1 MDQLGGGGN
10 RSDNQLNLRDF
21 GPGRTLVLVNG
32 LRRAN
37 YPYPSGEGDASF
49 NWNRIPIGIVERIE
63 ILTSGASAVYGADAV
78 AGVVNIILVD
88 GIEDTSVQVR
98 VGAHQPF
105 TNRSAGESVNIEI
118 SGGQYF
124 DNGSM
129 VWGVE
134 LNTVNPLN
142 GKDRE
147 QLDDVYDEPVG
158 YYHYGSWA
166 GKLSARGYSGYGF
179 YPNDSGALNTT
190 CEDLNMITANMG
202 QY

>member
-1 MDQLGGGGN
+1 MKLLPQLLKILVK
-10 RSDNQLNLRDF
+10 QLWINLVVVETVLITKLTF
-21 GPGRTLVLVNG
+21 VTLVQEEHLVLVNG

-63 ILTSGASAVYGADAV
+63 ILTSGASAIYGADAV

-124 DNGSM
+124 DSGSM
-129 VWGVE
+129 VWGIE

-142 GKDRE
+142 GKDRT
-147 QLDDVYDEPVG
+147 QLDDY
-158 YYHYGSWA
+158 
-166 GKLSARGYSGYGF
+166 L
-179 YPNDSGALNTT
+179 
-190 CEDLNMITANMG
+190 
-202 QY
+202 

>member
-78 AGVVNIILVD
+78 AGVINFVTKKNKESFEFNFKNSEFENFEMLADRARWSLVSP
-88 GIEDTSVQVR
+88 GT
-98 VGAHQPF
+98 A
-105 TNRSAGESVNIEI
+105 
-118 SGGQYF
+118 
-124 DNGSM
+124 
-129 VWGVE
+129 
-134 LNTVNPLN
+134 
-142 GKDRE
+142 
-147 QLDDVYDEPVG
+147 
-158 YYHYGSWA
+158 WA
-166 GKLSARGYSGYGF
+166 PGCG
-179 YPNDSGALNTT
+179 
-190 CEDLNMITANMG
+190 
-202 QY
+202 